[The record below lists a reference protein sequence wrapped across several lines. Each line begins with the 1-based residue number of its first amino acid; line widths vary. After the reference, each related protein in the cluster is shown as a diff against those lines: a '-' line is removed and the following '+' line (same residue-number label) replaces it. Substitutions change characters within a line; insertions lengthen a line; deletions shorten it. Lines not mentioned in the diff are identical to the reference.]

1 MNAASPM
8 QRRPGQSFH
17 DAGLDLEVALVD
29 HVSQAEQRI
38 DSRRLAGRVAH
49 ANKQVDT
56 AFIDHVLIWLARV
69 SKSTD
74 VDI

>member
-1 MNAASPM
+1 M

-49 ANKQVDT
+49 AYKQVDT
-56 AFIDHVLIWLARV
+56 SLIDHVLRWQARL
-69 SKSTD
+69 SKSID
-74 VDI
+74 VDT